1 MKYSFQRWYLKY
13 ATVKKKLWD
22 RQRNQEIMSHTK
34 EKPIYVLEDMTDIG
48 LTKDS
53 ESAVMRMLKKKKT
66 KDKKQLKETTA

>member
-13 ATVKKKLWD
+13 ATVKEKLWD

-34 EKPIYVLEDMTDIG
+34 EKPIYVLEDTCECG

-53 ESAVMRMLKKKKT
+53 ESAVMRMLKKKKKQKT
-66 KDKKQLKETTA
+66 KNS